1 MNKDM
6 QFLQE
11 AYTAIFE
18 KKSKSWTPPWLK
30 DKKDEKGDD
39 KKKAKKHGKNKK
51 PDKDG
56 DGIPDWADDEDD
68 SNKKKHDSKKKKGK
82 SLEEA
87 YAEIVEES
95 KHINKKFARRYNK
108 VTGELLKADPGSK
121 HYTKLKGERDEL
133 VKILADHGM
142 TPADL
147 DNMLT
152 KTEKDEVATTEEPHV
167 NKEEESTETKSEVC
181 TQCGDAH
188 SKDKCPENCY

>member
-6 QFLQE
+6 QLLQE

-18 KKSKSWTPPWLK
+18 KKSKGWTPPWLK
-30 DKKDEKGDD
+30 DKKED
-39 KKKAKKHGKNKK
+39 KEDKEDGGKKAKKHGKNSR

-56 DGIPDWADDEDD
+56 DGVPDWAD
-68 SNKKKHDSKKKKGK
+68 KKDDSKKKKGK
-82 SLEEA
+82 SLAEA

-108 VTGELLKADPGSK
+108 VTGELLKSDPGSK
-121 HYTKLKGERDEL
+121 HYTKLKSERDEL

-147 DNMLT
+147 DSMLT

-167 NKEEESTETKSEVC
+167 NKEEETAETKPEVC
-181 TQCGDAH
+181 SQCGDGH

>member
-6 QFLQE
+6 QLLQE

-18 KKSKSWTPPWLK
+18 KKSKGWTPPWLK
-30 DKKDEKGDD
+30 DKKED
-39 KKKAKKHGKNKK
+39 KEDKKDGGKKAKKHGKNSK

-56 DGIPDWADDEDD
+56 DGVPDWAD
-68 SNKKKHDSKKKKGK
+68 NSKKKKGK
-82 SLEEA
+82 SLAEA

-108 VTGELLKADPGSK
+108 VTGELLKSDPGSK
-121 HYTKLKGERDEL
+121 HYTKLKSERDEL

-147 DNMLT
+147 DSMLT

-167 NKEEESTETKSEVC
+167 NKEEESTETKPEACS
-181 TQCGDAH
+181 QCGDAH